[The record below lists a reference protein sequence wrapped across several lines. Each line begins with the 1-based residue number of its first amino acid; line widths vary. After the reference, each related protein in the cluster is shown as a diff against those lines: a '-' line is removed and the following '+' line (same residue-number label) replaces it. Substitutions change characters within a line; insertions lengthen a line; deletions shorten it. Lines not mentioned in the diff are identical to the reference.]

1 MAKPPAPKAH
11 PFPSSRAERSPPVP
25 SPLIS
30 AAALQLCLR
39 QPDPPTLL
47 DVRWEL
53 ATGAQPDAYARGH
66 IPGAA
71 FVDLDH
77 DLAAPPGIRG
87 RHPLPAA
94 DRLGRRL
101 RAAGVAGDR
110 PVVVYDGATGMAAAR
125 AWWVLRYFGHPEVS
139 LLDGGLTAWTA
150 AGAELTAEAPPVK
163 PGSFQP
169 HPGQMPVLDAAGAAA
184 LARRG
189 VLLDARASERFR
201 GETEPIDPVAG
212 HIPGARNRPM
222 ALNLNPSTG
231 AFADPETLRRGF
243 AELGVGSGTEVG
255 VYCGSGVSAAHGVLA
270 LELAGVS
277 AALYPGSWSEW
288 ISDPA
293 RPVATG
299 S

>member
-1 MAKPPAPKAH
+1 M
-11 PFPSSRAERSPPVP
+11 P
-25 SPLIS
+25 SPLIT
-30 AAALQLCLR
+30 AAVLR
-39 QPDPPTLL
+39 RRLSHADPPALL
-47 DVRWEL
+47 DVRWDL

-94 DRLGRRL
+94 DRLGRRM
-101 RAAGVAGDR
+101 RAAGVAGGR
-110 PVVVYDGATGMAAAR
+110 PVVVYDGANGMAAAR

-139 LLDGGLTAWTA
+139 LLDGGLQAWTA
-150 AGAELTAEAPPVK
+150 AGGELTSDASAVK
-163 PGSFQP
+163 PGDFQP

-184 LARRG
+184 LAHRG
-189 VLLDARASERFR
+189 VLLDARAPERFR
-201 GETEPIDPVAG
+201 GEAEPIDPVAG

-222 ALNLNPSTG
+222 TLSLDHCTG
-231 AFADPETLRRGF
+231 AFADPRTLRRGF
-243 AELGVGSGTEVG
+243 AELGVGPGTEVG

-270 LELAGVS
+270 LELAGVA

-288 ISDPA
+288 VSDPD

-299 S
+299 P